1 MTVHISRRIALVAF
15 VIIVAIVTGLVGTI
29 FHVQQVA
36 RQQTCDASIK
46 VRSPLLAYIGSTVPL
61 ERTARELQAAEAQLQ
76 PAQSAQLASL
86 QAQLNHL
93 QGENFRNLIRLR
105 DALRSAVATGCSE

>member
-36 RQQTCDASIK
+36 RQQTCDASTC
-46 VRSPLLAYIGSTVPL
+46 RA
-61 ERTARELQAAEAQLQ
+61 RT
-76 PAQSAQLASL
+76 
-86 QAQLNHL
+86 
-93 QGENFRNLIRLR
+93 
-105 DALRSAVATGCSE
+105 SET